1 MDCSHHFLF
10 YLWSHWCAASS
21 LYCFPFLFVFL
32 SLLFHFLPHMWFCSS
47 SLCTISLPLLH
58 CHPSLTYGFSLWICV
73 CLVLPRV
80 QWGSLLIR
88 MCVFQTTI
96 ERWRV
101 CMSAGLWACL
111 CVCRVQ
117 QVMQQFLNDPQMR
130 HFTLLV
136 CHSFVLRSD
145 EYTTGGRTAG
155 FGPRTL
161 ICLGNCR
168 ENWWCFKPGDQRWLM
183 FVCLQL
189 LDLFL
194 QWDWSTYLADYG
206 KPTCKYLRVN
216 PHTALALLDKWVE
229 STTNL

>member
-1 MDCSHHFLF
+1 MSC
-10 YLWSHWCAASS
+10 
-21 LYCFPFLFVFL
+21 
-32 SLLFHFLPHMWFCSS
+32 
-47 SLCTISLPLLH
+47 ILPLLFSIPLCLSIFALSFSPPH
-58 CHPSLTYGFSLWICV
+58 VVWLFIPLYYFPPSPPLSSLTHIWFLSSDL
-73 CLVLPRV
+73 
-80 QWGSLLIR
+80 
-88 MCVFQTTI
+88 CVFGVTQSSVGLPANTYVCFSDDD
-96 ERWRV
+96 RAMARV
-101 CMSAGLWACL
+101 YVCRLMGLPVR
-111 CVCRVQ
+111 VCRVQ

-130 HFTLLV
+130 HCTLLV

-145 EYTTGGRTAG
+145 ECPTGGRTAG

-161 ICLGNCR
+161 ICLGNCG

-229 STTNL
+229 STTDL